1 MHSAIISGRSEHS
14 RGSWKRVFRAYSS
27 FFRCDSS
34 SVSRPDPIVSISSS
48 TNIGQARERE
58 GEGVEEWRED
68 RRGKSNMVDGKLLS
82 NKIPRIYG
90 ERSGNDLPG
99 RQNSLSTSGKSITS
113 LSSPPRPVS
122 SLFPLR
128 IDWHRGL
135 SHK

>member
-58 GEGVEEWRED
+58 GEGGRGGERIVEESRTWSTANCSPIRFHGYTG
-68 RRGKSNMVDGKLLS
+68 RGAETICLAGRTPFPRQENRLPVFLLLLGLFQACF
-82 NKIPRIYG
+82 PYG
-90 ERSGNDLPG
+90 
-99 RQNSLSTSGKSITS
+99 
-113 LSSPPRPVS
+113 
-122 SLFPLR
+122 
-128 IDWHRGL
+128 
-135 SHK
+135 